1 MINISQG
8 NHIEPSK
15 PKRNT
20 EHMTRVLG
28 CASGALY
35 HHLKLCKGLWSED
48 ELVQIS
54 APDLKVDEIEHA
66 RRLALAGEIEA
77 FMQFMS
83 SCRSVIKNYE
93 PLVFKYSGE
102 NVVTLSSRTEVSL
115 RPAVS
120 RPYYG
125 NAKKAVKDE
134 QTEDLFTVKSCDTNL
149 QPLIEEVGQSYMIV
163 GNTA

>member
-1 MINISQG
+1 
-8 NHIEPSK
+8 
-15 PKRNT
+15 
-20 EHMTRVLG
+20 MTRVLR

-35 HHLKLCKGLWSED
+35 HHLKLCKGLWRED
-48 ELVQIS
+48 DLVQIS
-54 APDLKVDEIEHA
+54 APDLTVDETEHA

-77 FMQFMS
+77 FTQFMS

-93 PLVFKYSGE
+93 PPVFKYSGE

-125 NAKKAVKDE
+125 NAKQAVKDE
-134 QTEDLFTVKSCDTNL
+134 QTEDLFTVKSSNTNL
-149 QPLIEEVGQSYMIV
+149 QPLIEEVGRSYMIMENV
-163 GNTA
+163 A